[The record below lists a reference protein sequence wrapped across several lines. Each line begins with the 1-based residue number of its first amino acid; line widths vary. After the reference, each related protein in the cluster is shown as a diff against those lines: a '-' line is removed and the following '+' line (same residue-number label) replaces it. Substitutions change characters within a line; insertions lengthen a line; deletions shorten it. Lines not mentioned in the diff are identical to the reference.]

1 MEHSWHSFAN
11 KFNDKIREINS
22 NLETNYDIELIVVST
37 GDDNIVRYGLPQDDN
52 NLLRFVFKSRN
63 SFSISDVSTIL
74 SELGFQQQS
83 YFCFEKR
90 WEQEINQQSEIV
102 TEYVIVS
109 ENNLNPDLGNLKMK
123 SIDSTT
129 KKINKMLSIVASNL
143 GRTTIERVNNLH
155 SQAANQ

>member
-1 MEHSWHSFAN
+1 MF
-11 KFNDKIREINS
+11 KILDFN
-22 NLETNYDIELIVVST
+22 
-37 GDDNIVRYGLPQDDN
+37 
-52 NLLRFVFKSRN
+52 
-63 SFSISDVSTIL
+63 
-74 SELGFQQQS
+74 
-83 YFCFEKR
+83 FCFEKR

-129 KKINKMLSIVASNL
+129 KKINKILSIVASNL
-143 GRTTIERVNNLH
+143 GRTTIERNNLH